1 MRGMYKSVVVWGTPE
16 DIGTACYDVQ
26 RTQRL
31 LERSLCH
38 SAQRMFLVSQS
49 STSDH
54 GSSKTFT
61 GLFLSLCKERR
72 VAQTGRQT
80 FSQEGTSTIDVYSQE
95 HYFSRQIFAKF
106 GLSLESVLLLILR
119 FEIIYSELSP
129 FQCAKLPRQVWHNV

>member
-16 DIGTACYDVQ
+16 DIGTACYDIQ

-54 GSSKTFT
+54 GSSKTW
-61 GLFLSLCKERR
+61 LVS
-72 VAQTGRQT
+72 
-80 FSQEGTSTIDVYSQE
+80 FSVQREESGTNWQADLQ
-95 HYFSRQIFAKF
+95 
-106 GLSLESVLLLILR
+106 
-119 FEIIYSELSP
+119 P
-129 FQCAKLPRQVWHNV
+129 